1 MPENGW
7 FQTRSVVI
15 EDDSGIP
22 YHYFEPAAWDVHLF
36 GAYDQPIALFKTG
49 LQEDLK
55 AAYDARAGVQSL
67 DFGIGYKWRQNESNL
82 LLAVRK
88 GK

>member
-1 MPENGW
+1 
-7 FQTRSVVI
+7 
-15 EDDSGIP
+15 
-22 YHYFEPAAWDVHLF
+22 
-36 GAYDQPIALFKTG
+36 LFKTG

-55 AAYDARAGVQSL
+55 AAYDAHTGVEPL
-67 DFGIGYKWRQNESNL
+67 DFSIGYKWRQNESNL

>member
-1 MPENGW
+1 V
-7 FQTRSVVI
+7 R
-15 EDDSGIP
+15 
-22 YHYFEPAAWDVHLF
+22 LF

-49 LQEDLK
+49 LQDDLK
-55 AAYDARAGVQSL
+55 SAYDARSGVEPL
-67 DFGIGYKWRQNESNL
+67 DFSIGYKWRQNESNL